1 MATLYR
7 DLGDLDAA
15 EDAAQEA
22 ATVALSRWLDDGIPD
37 RPGAWITTVARRKA
51 VDRIRRE
58 RTGRNKTELLARL
71 EEPLVDAEFAD
82 SRDALGPDDDQLRLF
97 FGCCH
102 PALNV
107 EAQIALTLRSLGG
120 LTTVE
125 IARGFLVS
133 EATMAQRIV
142 RAKRKIAIAAIPFRI
157 PDDHELLPRLRVVH
171 HVLYL
176 VFNEGSYAS
185 SGNSPTRSD
194 LADDAIRLTRLLAEL
209 MVDDAETLG
218 LLALFL
224 FIHARHDARTDPDG
238 DVVLLAEQDRSRW
251 DRSLIDEA
259 HSLLD
264 RALRLERPG
273 PYQIEAA
280 INALHA
286 DATATTTTDWNQII
300 QLYGSLSE
308 HRPTPVIA
316 LNRAVAVA
324 EAHGPAAGLALI
336 DDTSTGDHP
345 PERLT
350 EALADYPF
358 LHAARAD
365 FLRRLDRPDE
375 AAEAYRRAIELT
387 ENAADRRFLQLRLAG
402 LKEQPKLGSTW
413 TKQPSCGDD
422 RGGSGGPTSSR

>member
-142 RAKRKIAIAAIPFRI
+142 RAKRKIAVAAIPFRI

-224 FIHARHDARTDPDG
+224 FIHARHDARTDPLG
-238 DVVLLAEQDRSRW
+238 GHGTR
-251 DRSLIDEA
+251 
-259 HSLLD
+259 
-264 RALRLERPG
+264 
-273 PYQIEAA
+273 
-280 INALHA
+280 
-286 DATATTTTDWNQII
+286 NQPRDNC
-300 QLYGSLSE
+300 
-308 HRPTPVIA
+308 HHH
-316 LNRAVAVA
+316 N
-324 EAHGPAAGLALI
+324 
-336 DDTSTGDHP
+336 
-345 PERLT
+345 
-350 EALADYPF
+350 
-358 LHAARAD
+358 
-365 FLRRLDRPDE
+365 
-375 AAEAYRRAIELT
+375 
-387 ENAADRRFLQLRLAG
+387 
-402 LKEQPKLGSTW
+402 
-413 TKQPSCGDD
+413 
-422 RGGSGGPTSSR
+422 